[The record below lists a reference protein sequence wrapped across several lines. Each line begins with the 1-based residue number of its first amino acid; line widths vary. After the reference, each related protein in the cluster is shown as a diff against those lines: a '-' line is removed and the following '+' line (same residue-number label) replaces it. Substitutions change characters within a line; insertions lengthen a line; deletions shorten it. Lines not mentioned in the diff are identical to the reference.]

1 MGELMSIVRSVL
13 FSLASLILIS
23 SLPGSASTT
32 YPSAIEYFHY
42 IAKQDQQHLHEQ
54 LNSVDDEDD
63 AKRKYIYCS
72 IFKALLPRFVS
83 QKYNEGPFKLICDD
97 FRPGNMLVNNR
108 RDLKI
113 VGVIDWEWAYAGPYQ
128 LLFSPPRWLLLK
140 RPDAWGGK
148 DKHSM
153 PDRYMD
159 YFERFVR
166 ALEEEEKRRRGDELA
181 AVTEGDAAQELST
194 LMRQSMADGKFWFNE
209 LVYSSFNGPDG
220 MPWVQLRA
228 MIPHL
233 DDFATAS
240 EAEVGDFVKMKMEH
254 LGVYSLE

>member
-1 MGELMSIVRSVL
+1 
-13 FSLASLILIS
+13 
-23 SLPGSASTT
+23 
-32 YPSAIEYFHY
+32 
-42 IAKQDQQHLHEQ
+42 
-54 LNSVDDEDD
+54 
-63 AKRKYIYCS
+63 
-72 IFKALLPRFVS
+72 
-83 QKYNEGPFKLICDD
+83 
-97 FRPGNMLVNNR
+97 MLVNNR

-153 PDRYMD
+153 PVRYME
-159 YFERFVR
+159 YFQRFLR
-166 ALEEEEKRRRGDELA
+166 ALEEEEKRRRGEKLTA
-181 AVTEGDAAQELST
+181 ITEGDAAQELST

-233 DDFATAS
+233 DDFATVS
-240 EAEVGDFVKMKMEH
+240 EAEVGDFVKMKLEH
-254 LGVYSLE
+254 LGVYSSERVKLMEEINRQESEVQALREKRGIDTDKPSEDRLPQ